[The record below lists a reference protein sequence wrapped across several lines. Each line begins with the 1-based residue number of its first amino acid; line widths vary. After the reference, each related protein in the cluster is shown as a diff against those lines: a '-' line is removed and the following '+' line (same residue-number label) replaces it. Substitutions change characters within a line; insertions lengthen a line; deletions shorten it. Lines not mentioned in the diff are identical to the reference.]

1 MSTYLKGERDSSS
14 GAGDFATPRLTR
26 AHPDGKSVRKHWTD
40 DTSEE
45 TDLRNAHRTPRPQQR
60 DTRSLRAHA
69 RRPQGGSHVRPQI
82 KYQAAETETTSS
94 IPSHHG
100 GARPESACTKETGNF
115 ANMWRL
121 NDVLLNNQCVNKEI
135 KREINSTLR
144 QKKMEI
150 QHTKAYL
157 V

>member
-94 IPSHHG
+94 IPHTTAVRDRKAP
-100 GARPESACTKETGNF
+100 ARKTGNF
-115 ANMWRL
+115 ANTWRL
-121 NDVLLNNQCVNKEI
+121 NDVLLNNQCVNKGI